1 MIYFQTYSKEEDF
14 FKRISF
20 VASSTFLVRLCGGTG
35 SPERSL
41 ASYGIFG
48 KNSNSYRFVNCQAKT
63 PIRLRF
69 LKADLGL
76 CWSQNVFYVVVR
88 MLALWVYFTQISKR

>member
-1 MIYFQTYSKEEDF
+1 MLNYFLDDIISHVNDIFPNLFKRRRL

-20 VASSTFLVRLCGGTG
+20 VSSSTFLVRLCGGTG

-41 ASYGIFG
+41 VSYGIFG

-69 LKADLGL
+69 
-76 CWSQNVFYVVVR
+76 
-88 MLALWVYFTQISKR
+88 

>member
-1 MIYFQTYSKEEDF
+1 MIYYQTNSKEEDF
-14 FKRISF
+14 FRRISF
-20 VASSTFLVRLCGGTG
+20 VASSKFLVRLCGGTG

-41 ASYGIFG
+41 VSYGIFG

-76 CWSQNVFYVVVR
+76 CWSQNVF
-88 MLALWVYFTQISKR
+88 MLLLECSLCGYILL

>member
-1 MIYFQTYSKEEDF
+1 MIYYQTSSKGDDF

-41 ASYGIFG
+41 V
-48 KNSNSYRFVNCQAKT
+48 SNSYRFVNCQAKA

-76 CWSQNVFYVVVR
+76 CWSQNV
-88 MLALWVYFTQISKR
+88 LCCC